1 MIFVRTMESYEK
13 RLREFLANGDE
24 IFLPHISIDC
34 VIFGFH
40 HEQLKVLLLKW
51 KDGGN
56 WCLPGGFV
64 KRSESLD
71 ESAKRVLNERTGLKN
86 IFLRQFQVFGDIN
99 RERGKKSFKLLGNA
113 RSWLSDRFITVGYWA
128 LVEFS
133 KVTPRADWLSE
144 DCQWWEIAQLPKL
157 MYDHNN
163 IVEKALEA
171 LRLNLNGQPIGYN
184 LLPERFTMPELQ
196 RLYETILGAALD
208 RRNFQKKILALDI
221 LERLPERKLG
231 GAHKAPFLYR
241 FDKKKY
247 ERAMKQGLKL
257 GF

>member
-1 MIFVRTMESYEK
+1 MESYEK
-13 RLREFLANGDE
+13 RLREFLANGDA
-24 IFLPHISIDC
+24 IFMPHISIDC

-64 KRSESLD
+64 KRNESLD
-71 ESAKRVLNERTGLKN
+71 DSAKRVLKERTGLKN
-86 IFLRQFQVFGDIN
+86 IFLRQFQVFGDTN

-196 RLYETILGAALD
+196 RLYEIILGATLD